1 MAEGWATAPANSAL
15 DTLLAA
21 HTWIKL
27 HVGAPGA
34 NGTSNPATET
44 TRKQAAWAAAANGAS
59 SNTGALSWTNVAG
72 AEDYTHWSAWT
83 ASTAGSFGLSG
94 VITANAVAAG
104 DTFTIAVG
112 DLDVVQPVA
121 S

>member
-1 MAEGWATAPANSAL
+1 MAEGWATAAANSAL

-27 HVGAPGA
+27 HTGAPGA
-34 NGTSNPATET
+34 NGTSNAATET
-44 TRKQAAWAAAANGAS
+44 TRKQATWASASGGAS

-72 AEDYTHWSAWT
+72 TEDYTHFTAWT
-83 ASTAGSFGLSG
+83 ASTAGSFGFSG
-94 VITANAVAAG
+94 TVTANSVTAG
-104 DTFTIAVG
+104 DSFTLPIG
-112 DLDVVQPVA
+112 DLDVSLPVA